1 MTDPKIKNIYS
12 VTDDVPLEG
21 DVNLYTLAIF
31 SPEDGFSKGDK
42 VAAFSIEDYKNRT
55 FRDEADEEHP
65 EKLENNMKLFNA
77 YAEGGIEYL
86 YEKFKYCQNTG
97 EVVDELYQFVSD
109 FAVKAGLKESEI
121 DFIDFE

>member
-42 VAAFSIEDYKNRT
+42 VAAFSIEDYNKIEDMSIELTQKNQ
-55 FRDEADEEHP
+55 EILSACVAYIEQHP
-65 EKLENNMKLFNA
+65 KWRLSLQTHKLI
-77 YAEGGIEYL
+77 G
-86 YEKFKYCQNTG
+86 FK
-97 EVVDELYQFVSD
+97 
-109 FAVKAGLKESEI
+109 
-121 DFIDFE
+121 